1 MTGVRIDWEL
11 AAFTIMHSKVKDAF
25 LSVTDRDRNLLLV
38 LSWLGFST
46 TAVDVAHDPRFA
58 GKSSYSLRKLVAYAF
73 DGVFFQTVAPLR
85 WIIYSGFLIAFGAV
99 IAMAFLILQWLRETT
114 YPGWTSLMTVLLFLG
129 GTILAS
135 LGIVGIYV
143 GKVFDQVKGRPVYVV
158 DERINAAEEPAG

>member
-1 MTGVRIDWEL
+1 
-11 AAFTIMHSKVKDAF
+11 
-25 LSVTDRDRNLLLV
+25 
-38 LSWLGFST
+38 
-46 TAVDVAHDPRFA
+46 
-58 GKSSYSLRKLVAYAF
+58 
-73 DGVFFQTVAPLR
+73 VFFQTVAPLR